1 MAKKLTDDQIQK
13 YYEDITRGKIGLN
26 EAADNEG
33 ISDTYL
39 KKLITEYLNSE
50 KDKKSFQQKLY
61 SNKYYN
67 TYIKITSKILENVKA
82 VLLGEKTI
90 RDASKECNM
99 NEETFKDKIFEAIE
113 NDSELL
119 SLYLKNGDRSKD
131 YSQVNTKLVIINM
144 LKNDMSQ
151 TEMAHFLGMSVR
163 TLSNWVNRLPEE
175 DKLKRWAKESV
186 YRTRRGIVLSE
197 EAKEELNRKL
207 DEYIEENNIKSF
219 PIDTRS
225 IEERELEKVLE
236 FLKTVYELE
245 RQTDEKGRKKYT
257 RKGISKLLK
266 VGNSAIRRA
275 EIKRDKLELIVREKN
290 KQKEG
295 EEK

>member
-119 SLYLKNGDRSKD
+119 SLYLKNGDRPKD

-151 TEMAHFLGMSVR
+151 TKMAHFLGMPVR

-245 RQTDEKGRKKYT
+245 GQTDEKGRKKYT

>member
-1 MAKKLTDDQIQK
+1 
-13 YYEDITRGKIGLN
+13 
-26 EAADNEG
+26 
-33 ISDTYL
+33 
-39 KKLITEYLNSE
+39 
-50 KDKKSFQQKLY
+50 
-61 SNKYYN
+61 
-67 TYIKITSKILENVKA
+67 
-82 VLLGEKTI
+82 
-90 RDASKECNM
+90 M

-119 SLYLKNGDRSKD
+119 SLYLKNGDRPKD

-151 TEMAHFLGMSVR
+151 TKMAHFLGMPVR

-186 YRTRRGIVLSE
+186 YRTRRGIVLSD
-197 EAKEELNRKL
+197 EAKEQLIIKL
-207 DEYIEENNIKSF
+207 EQYIEENDIRSI
-219 PIDTRS
+219 PLDTRS
-225 IEERELEKVLE
+225 IEERELEKVLD

-257 RKGISKLLK
+257 RKEISKLLK